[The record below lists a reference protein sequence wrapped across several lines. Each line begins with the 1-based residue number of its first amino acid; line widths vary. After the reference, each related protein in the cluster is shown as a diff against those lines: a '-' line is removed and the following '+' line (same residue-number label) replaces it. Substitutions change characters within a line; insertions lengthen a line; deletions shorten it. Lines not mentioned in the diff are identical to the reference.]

1 MLRNIKVNLKRFA
14 ALLVLAGLLV
24 SCTKKEAPEPP
35 KKEPTKK
42 IREWDDWVDPNRH
55 PPRIDTTLIKG

>member
-1 MLRNIKVNLKRFA
+1 MRSNLKRFA
-14 ALLVLAGLLV
+14 ALLVFAGLLV

-35 KKEPTKK
+35 KKEPTEKM
-42 IREWDDWVDPNRH
+42 RNWDDYVDPNSH